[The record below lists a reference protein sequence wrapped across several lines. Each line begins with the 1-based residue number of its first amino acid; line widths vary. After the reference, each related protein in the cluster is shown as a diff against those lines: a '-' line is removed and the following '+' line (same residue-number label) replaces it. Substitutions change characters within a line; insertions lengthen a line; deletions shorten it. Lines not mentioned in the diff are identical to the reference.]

1 MTTLTRYCK
10 ALPTPIDELN
20 PLGKTQIEMFL
31 SAYTP
36 IFHNAV
42 QCETVNFILSGVD
55 FNKSKWRTH
64 LQENYGIS
72 ARHMALSQ
80 PPRVLL
86 IVQKNLGFY

>member
-1 MTTLTRYCK
+1 MTTLTYCK

-20 PLGKTQIEMFL
+20 PLGQTQLEMFL

-42 QCETVNFILSGVD
+42 CETVNNILSGVD
-55 FNKSKWRTH
+55 FNQSKWRTH
-64 LQENYGIS
+64 LQDNYGIS
-72 ARHMALSQ
+72 DRHTALSQ

-86 IVQKNLGFY
+86 IVQKNVGFY